1 MQPMSTGL
9 RKSLVRTVLVLTGL
23 ALALLVWAALRPAA
37 YRVERTV
44 VIQAS
49 PARLHP
55 MVSSMREFNTWNP
68 YVRKD
73 PQAQVR
79 YRGPNSGIG
88 SAYDHEGNPGAG
100 RGSVEVTDSEPYGR
114 VEVQVDAVL
123 PVKTRTLWR
132 FILTAQ
138 GAVATEV
145 RWEMRGT
152 HNFVARLVGIF
163 SNTDAV
169 IGRDLEAGLQ
179 NLKTRAERPS

>member
-1 MQPMSTGL
+1 MHPASTGM
-9 RKSLVRTVLVLTGL
+9 RKSLVRAVLVLTGL
-23 ALALLVWAALRPAA
+23 AVAVLLWAALRPAA

-55 MVSSMREFNTWNP
+55 MVSSMRDFNTWNP

-88 SAYDHEGNPGAG
+88 SAYDYEGNPDTG

-114 VEVQVDAVL
+114 VEVQVDAAL

-179 NLKTRAERPS
+179 NLKTHAERP